1 MTWFSDD
8 TSHQNRY
15 GLEPNFFSAQI
26 NPFQNPVVYQS
37 STDSY
42 FLTELA
48 PCLVNLTEH
57 RILVRYP
64 DLQITN
70 ASPFIYV
77 MDDDLLDWRPLLDI
91 PFPYAFRLWRKVVC
105 CRAWILMSCSELWV
119 STPYLAQKY
128 AAWNPRL
135 LRPVASGPLLERLW
149 IDSSSDVVR
158 ICYHGTWSH
167 RDDMKWLSP
176 VIAEVQ
182 RLCSNTIFEVMGGDR
197 VARVFRG
204 IPRVSVLPTMPWP
217 EYLRHTQTVRQD
229 IGLAPLRDT
238 LFNRGRGP
246 IKFFDYAR
254 AGAVGV
260 YSAGP
265 AFSDFVSDGVDGFVL
280 ENDPALWVD
289 RIVELVHSPDLRQT
303 MTDAAWQKVL
313 ANSPASPEI
322 ATYLKDLQFAIDRL
336 AS

>member
-8 TSHQNRY
+8 TSHQNGY

-91 PFPYAFRLWRKVVC
+91 PFPYAFRLWRKVVRH
-105 CRAWILMSCSELWV
+105 RARILSSCSELWV

-135 LRPVASGPLLERLW
+135 VVPVPSVPFWWALGINPRSEW
-149 IDSSSDVVR
+149 CVF
-158 ICYHGTWSH
+158 
-167 RDDMKWLSP
+167 
-176 VIAEVQ
+176 VI
-182 RLCSNTIFEVMGGDR
+182 
-197 VARVFRG
+197 
-204 IPRVSVLPTMPWP
+204 
-217 EYLRHTQTVRQD
+217 TVRGR
-229 IGLAPLRDT
+229 IGM
-238 LFNRGRGP
+238 
-246 IKFFDYAR
+246 I
-254 AGAVGV
+254 
-260 YSAGP
+260 
-265 AFSDFVSDGVDGFVL
+265 
-280 ENDPALWVD
+280 
-289 RIVELVHSPDLRQT
+289 
-303 MTDAAWQKVL
+303 
-313 ANSPASPEI
+313 
-322 ATYLKDLQFAIDRL
+322 
-336 AS
+336 